1 MKLIIFGPP
10 GSGKGTQASILAKK
24 NKIPHLS
31 TGDILRSKL
40 EEGDDL
46 GQELYKIMSVGNLV
60 PDSIINPIVAD
71 KLLSNDC
78 KNGFILDGYPR
89 NKYQSDFL
97 IDFLKKNNL
106 DIDLIIDFIAD
117 TTTVKKRIMER
128 SRIENRSDDN
138 LEVIKTRLDKYF
150 AETQPLAV
158 MFKAKFKDKFFEI
171 NATQEITKIQ
181 YDIENKL
188 KNAQI

>member
-1 MKLIIFGPP
+1 MTIFNTYRQYILIFSLSLLLGLIRW
-10 GSGKGTQASILAKK
+10 SILDR
-24 NKIPHLS
+24 NFPLI
-31 TGDILRSKL
+31 SKPNIIVDEFINFNDFKDVVDNNSYPIVDARDFYSY
-40 EEGDDL
+40 EEGF
-46 GQELYKIMSVGNLV
+46 IGN
-60 PDSIINPIVAD
+60 A
-71 KLLSNDC
+71 
-78 KNGFILDGYPR
+78 Y
-89 NKYQSDFL
+89 
-97 IDFLKKNNL
+97 NL

-117 TTTVKKRIMER
+117 TNTVKKRIMER

-158 MFKAKFKDKFFEI
+158 IFKERFKDKFFEI

>member
-1 MKLIIFGPP
+1 MKLILFGPP
-10 GSGKGTQASILAKK
+10 GSGKGTQASLLAKK

-31 TGDILRSKL
+31 TGDILRFKLKQDDNLAKEISKIIS
-40 EEGDDL
+40 G
-46 GQELYKIMSVGNLV
+46 GSLV

-89 NKYQSDFL
+89 NKYQSTFL
-97 IDFLKKNNL
+97 INFLDKNNL

-117 TTTVKKRIMER
+117 TNTVKKRILER
-128 SRIENRSDDN
+128 SKIENRSDDN

-150 AETQPLAV
+150 AETQPLAAI
-158 MFKAKFKDKFFEI
+158 FKGKFKEKFFEI

-188 KNAQI
+188 KNA

>member
-46 GQELYKIMSVGNLV
+46 GQELSKIKSIGNLV

-97 IDFLKKNNL
+97 INFLKKNNL

-138 LEVIKTRLDKYF
+138 LEAIKTRLDKFF

-158 MFKAKFKDKFFEI
+158 MFKEKFKDKFFEI

-188 KNAQI
+188 KNA